1 MKRNVKYIGEAVAV
15 ALLAAGAP
23 VVIPM
28 ITPSTITQAADFG
41 DKTGELNLT
50 SDTSDLT
57 VSTGTSLSDSKLQSG
72 NSSLSIADDYAKD
85 SSNSSVVT
93 AMETPIYGQSL
104 YTTKEAAMSAAG
116 SDNFDP
122 ATTNLGDAQN
132 QLSNGTIT
140 TADSYYQ
147 TISYKLSNDSAANSI
162 LNGEYNIYVDG
173 KQGTNG
179 TDFVLNKT
187 AGTITIVRQFTVEGG
202 ISTNLDSIKTVDI
215 NSSTDIDT
223 TNYALL
229 NGSNVIPTSSIKSD
243 DTYYT
248 DDLLE
253 APATSDEIAN
263 GKFLKSGRY
272 YHKISFTLASG
283 DASKDT
289 LPAGLTAQ
297 GNTITAI
304 QEIDVNGTV
313 NQGIQEPNVT
323 VGESVSSDN
332 DTDSNTLTNSNGSLV
347 DTTKGDYNGVSF
359 GTSYYKEGTSDT
371 DVLNNNVSADTDVV
385 DSKGDFA
392 KTGTYLRTITFN
404 LIDNSVDTDTFGIKE
419 GSDYK
424 LDTQNNTVT
433 YVQKV
438 HIDPK
443 STVALFSAQS
453 ALIQADVAEKI
464 PAKVTIQTGS
474 SYVGA
479 SLPGKIETGNFITIN
494 GTITDP
500 TLGLFYSTSEAAL
513 SSDPNYEVLQGQTV
527 FKNGGRY
534 YRTITFD
541 LKDPDKY
548 SFYHEVGDKEH
559 ITKIPYIE
567 GQDYKI
573 GKDTVTFAQEYDV
586 NVYQVSIPDLS
597 ITVEKGDPVSKV
609 EKIPGFTYADSSPIY
624 LNGKDDISGDTYD
637 GKKIL
642 SVNKTT
648 GKINYSVE
656 NVYYDDINDA
666 SAHVEADGISPDK
679 LVGKDSD
686 GNDAFQTIGTYYRV
700 IEFHLDTPGRK
711 WVLTGKNVSQG
722 QGDDAADYTTYYVI
736 QPITVT
742 SDDEVKGEIISPDTN
757 IGKSVTVE
765 QATEKNDVISK
776 NGNGDSIKDT
786 DSGRK
791 VEFGTDYYPTTA
803 RVKDILAGT
812 ATKSDDA
819 VVSADGSYAS
829 LGTYYRTVTI
839 PIIDNPSF
847 EYDLTSSKLS
857 DVSDGRKSLTYVQT
871 VTIGKKTSETASGIV
886 TDVPVKV
893 NANDENKD
901 LSSTDK
907 YTLAD
912 NGNSLID
919 TTNGNGVSFSDDY
932 YTDDTAA
939 TKVDPS
945 IAQKYTITKP
955 GDYYRKVIFNVSPE
969 TLANY
974 DFTRIGGVADTK
986 TNTVTFMQKVEV
998 KAANSSSGSGSGG
1011 SSSSNN
1017 NANQWTYYQD
1027 AGVVTTKSDKSV
1039 YNLNNQDNGLI
1050 GNRALAKNTSWVTDQ
1065 YRTNSAG
1072 VKQYR
1077 VATGEWIDAD
1087 DVNFQEQADN
1097 TTDDWT
1103 YYQDP
1108 GVVRTIIG
1116 QEYYSLNNQANEAI
1130 GNRALAKESSWV
1142 TDQYRT
1148 NSAGVKEY
1156 RVATGEW
1163 IDAHDVTFIKDIKNI
1178 VNVDETSSYYNLYD
1192 IDREVN
1198 GSRALEKK
1206 TSWQADKKAVDPD
1219 GNVYYRV
1226 ATNEWVKQV
1235 KGVYL
1240 DTSAWY

>member
-28 ITPSTITQAADFG
+28 IAPSTVAQATDLE

-50 SDTSDLT
+50 SDTSSLT
-57 VSTGTSLSDSKLQSG
+57 VSTGTSLNDSKLQSG
-72 NSSLSIADDYAKD
+72 NSSLSIADDYTKD
-85 SSNSSVVT
+85 SNNGSVVT

-104 YTTKEAAMSAAG
+104 YTTKEAAVSAAG

-122 ATTNLGDAQN
+122 VATNLGDAQN

-140 TADSYYQ
+140 TAGPYYQ

-229 NGSNVIPTSSIKSD
+229 NGNNVIPTSSIKSD

-263 GKFLKSGRY
+263 GKFLKSGKY

-304 QEIDVNGTV
+304 QEIDVIV

-332 DTDSNTLTNSNGSLV
+332 DTDGNTLTNSNGSLV

-359 GTSYYKEGTSDT
+359 GTSYYKEGTSDA
-371 DVLNNNVSADTDVV
+371 DVLNNSVSADTDVV
-385 DSKGDFA
+385 DSNGNFA

-438 HIDPK
+438 HIGPEPTATLL
-443 STVALFSAQS
+443 SSPMNLVQS
-453 ALIQADVAEKI
+453 IQADDAVPDEKNYADVMLNDDSSPNIWNSLNFEPTGNMVTTLDNYQNYGGIDESRPVVPDSIEFGGYYNTLEEALNGNTAYEEFKDVSEEYKDEEI
-464 PAKVTIQTGS
+464 P
-474 SYVGA
+474 YVNGVDC
-479 SLPGKIETGNFITIN
+479 KIEAN
-494 GTITDP
+494 
-500 TLGLFYSTSEAAL
+500 
-513 SSDPNYEVLQGQTV
+513 Q
-527 FKNGGRY
+527 
-534 YRTITFD
+534 
-541 LKDPDKY
+541 
-548 SFYHEVGDKEH
+548 
-559 ITKIPYIE
+559 
-567 GQDYKI
+567 
-573 GKDTVTFAQEYDV
+573 VTFAEKYTVTEIKYVVDSPESV
-586 NVYQVSIPDLS
+586 KMSATDEAPVDESIDSLKPILPKDESSAKPL
-597 ITVEKGDPVSKV
+597 EPSKV
-609 EKIPGFTYADSSPIY
+609 AIETQ
-624 LNGKDDISGDTYD
+624 
-637 GKKIL
+637 
-642 SVNKTT
+642 
-648 GKINYSVE
+648 
-656 NVYYDDINDA
+656 YYDDIIDA
-666 SAHVEADGISPDK
+666 TSHVESDDHGTEGGITDLIADNNGQK
-679 LVGKDSD
+679 EYQK
-686 GNDAFQTIGTYYRV
+686 IGTYYRV
-700 IEFHLDTPGRK
+700 IKYTLNGIKGNGKLLVDNKGDTLFYTK
-711 WVLTGKNVSQG
+711 NSASGKP
-722 QGDDAADYTTYYVI
+722 DAYYYV
-736 QPITVT
+736 QPITIT
-742 SDDEVKGEIISPDTN
+742 SENEVLGEIDPQNTE
-757 IGKSVTVE
+757 IGDSVDSE
-765 QATEKNDVISK
+765 QTKEKNDVISNYGK
-776 NGNGDSIKDT
+776 GISIIDSK
-786 DSGRK
+786 RN
-791 VEFGTDYYPTTA
+791 VEFGTKYYPTTT
-803 RVKDILAGT
+803 RVKDILNGEVT
-812 ATKSDDA
+812 DDDVITG
-819 VVSADGSYAS
+819 VVSDGSYAL

-839 PIIDNPSF
+839 PINNDSTY
-847 EYDLTSSKLS
+847 EYDPTCSKLS
-857 DVSDGRKSLTYVQT
+857 PDGTSLTFVQT
-871 VTIGKKTSETASGIV
+871 VTVGKKTTGATGGPV

-893 NANDENKD
+893 NTSGDNKD
-901 LSSTDK
+901 LSSSNNYDLIDK
-907 YTLAD
+907 AD
-912 NGNSLID
+912 EKNSLVD
-919 TTNGNGVSFSDDY
+919 KTDGKPGVSFSDDY
-932 YTDDTAA
+932 YTDDTAK
-939 TKVDPS
+939 TKVDSS

-974 DFTRIGGVADTK
+974 DFTGIGGVADTK
-986 TNTVTFMQKVEV
+986 NNTVTFMQKVEV
-998 KAANSSSGSGSGG
+998 KAASSSSGSGSGG

-1087 DVNFQEQADN
+1087 DVNFQEQADK
-1097 TTDDWT
+1097 TTDEWT
-1103 YYQDP
+1103 YYQDS

-1116 QEYYSLNNQANEAI
+1116 QDYYSLNNQANETI